1 MNDLIISLDTKAGAP
16 LYEQICEYFK
26 QEIQE
31 GRLAAGMR
39 LPSSRA
45 LAGNLSVSRSTVDL
59 AYDQLVSEGYIEA
72 VPCKGYFVCDIEGLY
87 YGTGRREKTHET
99 GREAWADS
107 PQKGV
112 LYSAGMGEERK
123 AETDRAKYAYDFAL
137 NGIAPGSFPHN
148 AWRKL

>member
-87 YGTGRREKTHET
+87 YGTGRREI
-99 GREAWADS
+99 GRAH
-107 PQKGV
+107 V
-112 LYSAGMGEERK
+112 
-123 AETDRAKYAYDFAL
+123 
-137 NGIAPGSFPHN
+137 
-148 AWRKL
+148 